1 MIDGVID
8 GPVFRSFGS
17 LCGRP
22 LDNFHPVSHP
32 GITPPVSSSATR
44 IMQHSAPPRTEKD
57 SMGDR
62 QIPAEVYYG
71 IQTLRAMENF
81 PISGLKPLPT
91 YVDACVLIKKAT
103 AIANGELG
111 CIPQDISQAIV
122 QAADEIL
129 GGMLRDQFVVD
140 VYQAGAGTSHH
151 MNVNE
156 VLANRALELLGD
168 VKGHYARVNPND
180 HVNYGQ
186 STNDVIPTA
195 IRIGGLLALGKTL
208 YPALNRAIALLESK
222 AEEFHTVIKSGRTH
236 LQDAV
241 PVRLGEVMAAWAQI
255 LTDHRARLEH
265 ASCDLRLL
273 GLGGSATGTGLNTHP
288 HYRQRVAEILSTF
301 MDLPLQPAP
310 HLMAAMQ
317 SMAPFVH
324 VSGALRNL
332 AQDCVKISHDLRLMD
347 SGPKTGF
354 KEIQLPPV
362 QPGSS
367 IMPGKYNPVIAEMTS
382 MVCFQVMGYD
392 GAIALAAQAGQLEL
406 NVMMPLIAYNLIHS
420 IELLG
425 NTLAILG
432 ERCLQGMTAQQDRC
446 LAYAEGSLALVT
458 ALNPHIGYLNAAAVA
473 KESLATGKSIRQ
485 VVLDQGLLDE
495 ATLNTVLDLEHM
507 SQIVGQ

>member
-1 MIDGVID
+1 MTQTTG
-8 GPVFRSFGS
+8 
-17 LCGRP
+17 L
-22 LDNFHPVSHP
+22 
-32 GITPPVSSSATR
+32 TYR
-44 IMQHSAPPRTEKD
+44 IEKD
-57 SMGDR
+57 SMGER
-62 QIPAEVYYG
+62 QIPETAYYG

-111 CIPQDISQAIV
+111 CIPAEISQAIV
-122 QAADEIL
+122 QAADEVL
-129 GGMLRDQFVVD
+129 AGKFRDQFVVD

-156 VLANRALELLGD
+156 VLSNRALELLGD
-168 VKGHYARVNPND
+168 EKGNYQRVSPND

-195 IRIGGLLALGKTL
+195 IRIGALVALEKTL
-208 YPALNRAIALLESK
+208 FPALSDAIAALDNK
-222 AEEFHTVIKSGRTH
+222 AEEFQDIVKSGRTH

-241 PVRLGEVMAAWAQI
+241 PVRLGESFRAWAQI
-255 LTDHRARLEH
+255 LSDHLIRIERASE
-265 ASCDLRLL
+265 DLMIL
-273 GLGGSATGTGLNTHP
+273 GLGGSAAGTGLNTHP
-288 HYRQRVAEILSTF
+288 QYCDRVAQLLSRLI
-301 MDLPLQPAP
+301 DQPLRPAP

-317 SMAPFVH
+317 SMAPFVN
-324 VSGALRNL
+324 VSGAMRNL

-347 SGPKTGF
+347 SGPKTGL

-367 IMPGKYNPVIAEMTS
+367 IMPGKYNPVMAEMTT

-392 GAIALAAQAGQLEL
+392 NAIALAASAGQLEL

-420 IELLG
+420 IEILG
-425 NTLAILG
+425 NTLAALTT
-432 ERCLQGMTAQQDRC
+432 RCLEGITANRDRC

-473 KESLATGKSIRQ
+473 KESLETGKSLRQ
-485 VVLDQGLLDE
+485 IVLERGLMSSEEL
-495 ATLNTVLDLEHM
+495 AQVLDLEEM
-507 SQIVGQ
+507 SAMPEAKIN